1 MNTLNCLQCGEK
13 LLPMV
18 SNGKMVQ
25 YTMNIVGND
34 RNTTPPPVTMWVCK
48 KCGHVS
54 LFVLAFRDGGRQ
66 ININDVPEHVKRNF
80 QYR

>member
-1 MNTLNCLQCGEK
+1 MITSDCLQCGEK

-25 YTMNIVGND
+25 YTMNAVGGDKNI
-34 RNTTPPPVTMWVCK
+34 TPPPVTMWVCK

-54 LFVLAFRDGGRQ
+54 LFILAFRDGGKQ
-66 ININDVPEHVKRNF
+66 VKMNTNF
-80 QYR
+80 